1 METDPRS
8 RSAEVKWADAEHIYR
23 WLEWGRRYQA
33 LPFNDASLYG
43 HYEVR
48 SEIFAV
54 FVFEAFSSDARSLV
68 RKDERARYLR
78 SFSANAALSTPQY
91 TVFERLDPG
100 GRSGER
106 LWVRTADRS
115 VFRHQGLRDGGV
127 VRLVEVEAFEMNRAL
142 GDAELRHPVPLLAR
156 YSLMNNPRVFMG
168 GLVVAAGIVG
178 AGFWTLLLVLGMDLA
193 TKRRRL
199 WLAQA
204 WGFGVIAVLL
214 GALAVLTAGGGGHP
228 PAIVYVYVLGIWCA
242 VAFAMTAL
250 FTLASYPVEFVMTR
264 LFRRSRQGARRGPSG
279 S

>member
-1 METDPRS
+1 MEIDPRS
-8 RSAEVKWADAEHIYR
+8 RSAEVTWADAKHIYR
-23 WLEWGRRYQA
+23 WLEWGRRYQE

-54 FVFEAFSSDARSLV
+54 FVFEAFSSDARRLV

-78 SFSANAALSTPQY
+78 AFSANRALSTPQY

-106 LWVRTADRS
+106 LWVRNADRS
-115 VFRHQGLRDGGV
+115 IFRHQSLRDGGV

-142 GDAELRHPVPLLAR
+142 GDAELRYQVPLLAR
-156 YSLMNNPRVFMG
+156 YSLMNNPPAFMG
-168 GLVVAAGIVG
+168 GLVVAAGILG
-178 AGFWTLLLVLGMDLA
+178 AAFWTLLLVLGMDLA

-204 WGFGVIAVLL
+204 WGFGAIALLL

-228 PAIVYVYVLGIWCA
+228 PAIVYVYVLGVWCA
-242 VAFAMTAL
+242 VVFGMSAL
-250 FTLASYPVEFVMTR
+250 FTLASYPVEFI
-264 LFRRSRQGARRGPSG
+264 ARRLVHRAGG
-279 S
+279 NDA

>member
-1 METDPRS
+1 METDPRTGAS
-8 RSAEVKWADAEHIYR
+8 EVKWADAKHIYR
-23 WLEWGRRYQA
+23 WLEWGRRYQE

-43 HYEVR
+43 YYEVR

-106 LWVRTADRS
+106 LWVRSADRS
-115 VFRHQGLRDGGV
+115 IFRHQSLRDGGV

-142 GDAELRHPVPLLAR
+142 GDAELRHKVPLLAR
-156 YSLMNNPRVFMG
+156 YSLMNNPQAFMG
-168 GLVVAAGIVG
+168 GLVVAAGILG
-178 AGFWTLLLVLGMDLA
+178 AAFWTLLAVLGMDLA
-193 TKRRRL
+193 AKRRRL

-214 GALAVLTAGGGGHP
+214 GALAALTAGGGGHP
-228 PAIVYVYVLGIWCA
+228 PAIVYVYVLGVWCA
-242 VAFAMTAL
+242 VAFGMSAL
-250 FTLASYPVEFVMTR
+250 FTLASYPVEFAMQR
-264 LFRRSRQGARRGPSG
+264 WFRTPG
-279 S
+279 

>member
-1 METDPRS
+1 VETDPRS
-8 RSAEVKWADAEHIYR
+8 RSADVKWADAKHIYR
-23 WLEWGRRYQA
+23 WLEWGRRYQE
-33 LPFNDASLYG
+33 LPFDDASLYG

-48 SEIFAV
+48 GEIFAV
-54 FVFEAFSSDARSLV
+54 FVFEAFSSDARRLV

-78 SFSANAALSTPQY
+78 SFSANAALSTAAY

-106 LWVRTADRS
+106 LWVRNADRS
-115 VFRHQGLRDGGV
+115 IFRHQSLRDGGV
-127 VRLVEVEAFEMNRAL
+127 VRLVEVEAFEMNREL
-142 GDAELRHPVPLLAR
+142 GDAELRHKVPLLAR

-168 GLVVAAGIVG
+168 GLVVAAGILG

-204 WGFGVIAVLL
+204 WGLGVIAVLL
-214 GALAVLTAGGGGHP
+214 GALAALTAGGGGHP
-228 PAIVYVYVLGIWCA
+228 PAIVYVYVLGVWCA
-242 VAFAMTAL
+242 VVFAMTAL

-264 LFRRSRQGARRGPSG
+264 LFQRSR
-279 S
+279 